1 MSKITRVRSRVI
13 GYSQAPST
21 LRRNLITN
29 ASVLE
34 DFQTK
39 ENGWFGPAF
48 CTVVE
53 IETEKGVIG
62 TATAGAFNGAAKSII
77 DMYILDLIKGQDVEN
92 HEGNWQRIYR
102 TLIRFGRSGA
112 AISALSAIDIAMWD
126 AHAKELNQPVTQLL
140 GGNVQTR
147 VPCYVS
153 RLYAMEDLDQ
163 LADEAKGYAAQGFT
177 RVKQRFGF
185 GPQDGYQG
193 MKRNV
198 DLIRTVRNAVGPDVE
213 IAADAYMGWDYG
225 YAIEMYKRLREFNL
239 SWIEEALMPQLVD
252 RYAEL
257 RKTTPGQRWSHGEHS
272 YTKWDFE
279 DLINKSAA
287 DILQPDF
294 NRAGGLTEARKI
306 CALAETAGLPVF
318 PHSNEAHNTA
328 IIFSQSAAVC
338 PVVEYFPNVTP
349 DTGNELFWNLFTGY
363 PEAKNGYL
371 SISTKP
377 GLGVELNQE
386 VASKLVV
393 IDDKWREI

>member
-1 MSKITRVRSRVI
+1 MSKVVRVRSRVI

-29 ASVLE
+29 TSILD

-39 ENGWFGPAF
+39 AGGWFGPGF

-53 IETEKGVIG
+53 VETEKGIIG
-62 TATAGAFNGAAKSII
+62 TGTAGAFNGAAKSII
-77 DMYILDLIKGQDVEN
+77 DMYILDLIKDQDIEN

-102 TLIRFGRSGA
+102 SLIRFGRSGA

-126 AHAKELNQPVTQLL
+126 AHAKEQGVPVTQLL
-140 GGNVQTR
+140 GGNVQTK

-153 RLYAMEDLDQ
+153 RLYAMENLDE
-163 LADEAKGYAAQGFT
+163 LAEEAKGYTKQGFT
-177 RVKQRFGF
+177 KLKQRFGF
-185 GPQDGYQG
+185 GPKDGYVG
-193 MKRNV
+193 MKKNV
-198 DLIRTVRNAVGPDVE
+198 ELIKTVRNAVGPDIE

-225 YAIEMYKRLREFNL
+225 YALEMCKRLREFNL

-257 RKTTPGQRWSHGEHS
+257 KKSTPGQRWSHGEHS

-279 DLINKSAA
+279 ELINKSAC

-338 PVVEYFPNVTP
+338 PVVEYFPNVLP
-349 DTGNELFWNLFTGY
+349 DTGNELFWSLFTGY
-363 PEAKNGYL
+363 PQAQNGFL
-371 SISTKP
+371 SISTAP

-386 VASKLVV
+386 TASKLALEDCDWQQV
-393 IDDKWREI
+393 